1 MRSVGIG
8 HLFERLDL
16 QGAGGG
22 WSSLI
27 AVLSLSQRGRAWLEL
42 MGKSLLRFLGLK
54 LGIEV
59 FLSVLSE

>member
-59 FLSVLSE
+59 FLSVL

>member
-42 MGKSLLRFLGLK
+42 MGKSLLRLLGLK